1 MDILLGGHAYQ
12 FEHPAFVSWWA
23 VLLVV
28 VGVVVV
34 RGIIDWKARTSLR
47 RRYADPSQL
56 HKTSRPLSL
65 AGHCI
70 STLCWVTVGVLLM
83 IALAYP
89 YENNRPVRVPEGS
102 TYAVIAFDG
111 SPSAEAEDYREVL
124 PTPPLPDG
132 SHPKPIG
139 PWGNRGQIARWIAVN
154 QLMPALP
161 GNKIGF
167 VAYTGDARVASPLRE
182 DFGTLRWILT
192 QTNWLTAPGGGSDP
206 TEALKAALQALRKQY
221 AMDEEAAGRHVKM
234 KRQVIFLFTDG
245 GITDL
250 EQDKPDEDKAIW
262 ERDFQALLKDLAGLR
277 AQSEKDG
284 TTPPLVVLIG
294 VGGDKAVPVPLYYT
308 NGERMRKDDGEPE
321 FFPQGKEP
329 QTTKLEEANIL
340 MLQQRIG
347 AVVDCKYVRIAQDWS
362 KVEKLKWVDDVLGGE
377 KTSLGKLYHWRQPL
391 FGAMALIALLF
402 FRAMLRPSDEIV
414 ARRGLSER

>member
-1 MDILLGGHAYQ
+1 M
-12 FEHPAFVSWWA
+12 V
-23 VLLVV
+23 
-28 VGVVVV
+28 
-34 RGIIDWKARTSLR
+34 
-47 RRYADPSQL
+47 
-56 HKTSRPLSL
+56 
-65 AGHCI
+65 
-70 STLCWVTVGVLLM
+70 
-83 IALAYP
+83 ALAYP
-89 YENNRPVRVPEGS
+89 YENNQPVRVPEGS

-111 SPSAEAEDYREVL
+111 SPSAEAEDYRDVL

-139 PWGNRGQIARWIAVN
+139 PWGNRGQVARWIAVN

-182 DFGTLRWILT
+182 DYGTLRWILT

-206 TEALKAALQALRKQY
+206 TEALKAAIQALRKQY
-221 AMDEEAAGRHVKM
+221 AMDEENAGRHVKM

-250 EQDKPDEDKAIW
+250 EKDKSDEDKAIW

-294 VGGDKAVPVPLYYT
+294 MGGDQAVPVPLYYT
-308 NGERMRKDDGEPE
+308 NGERVRKEDGEPE

-329 QTTKLEEANIL
+329 QTTKLEEANVL

-347 AVVDCKYVRIAQDWS
+347 AVVDCKYVRITQNWAQ
-362 KVEKLKWVDDVLGGE
+362 VQQLKWVEDVLGGE
-377 KTSLGKLYHWRQPL
+377 KTTLGKLYHWRQPL